1 MLYFSE
7 TDEQQQLQT
16 KQGCA
21 LGVVLGI
28 TTEVLQF
35 DKARKKLKANRNNE
49 DLIQAYLYITAVMET
64 RVSQAHTNIK
74 TQLKELEQQY
84 FRNCGKLPTS
94 KEILKDPV
102 SKLLVD
108 KLKYCKALVDGWTKK
123 KKSDSL

>member
-16 KQGCA
+16 KQGRA

-28 TTEVLQF
+28 TTEALQF
-35 DKARKKLKANRNNE
+35 DKARKKLKASRNNE

-84 FRNCGKLPTS
+84 FRNCGKLPMS
-94 KEILKDPV
+94 KEILTDPV

-108 KLKYCKALVDGWTKK
+108 KLKYCKALVDGWKK
-123 KKSDSL
+123 EK

>member
-7 TDEQQQLQT
+7 TVKSDEQQQLQT
-16 KQGCA
+16 KQGRA
-21 LGVVLGI
+21 LGFVLGI

-35 DKARKKLKANRNNE
+35 DKARKKLKASPNNE
-49 DLIQAYLYITAVMET
+49 DLIQAYLYITAVMEI

-74 TQLKELEQQY
+74 TQLKEVEQQY

-108 KLKYCKALVDGWTKK
+108 KLKYCKALVDGWKK
-123 KKSDSL
+123 EKK